1 MQSND
6 YGDDGDD
13 DENFWEK
20 NSLFIIVRLLLF
32 PSLLQPL
39 TCITLNCSRSNP
51 WPLNSLFS
59 HIYSMLY
66 IISKQ
71 ITGRKLLLFMS
82 NTFHTYK
89 ILFQRHPLSIGGWHV
104 IPLLLGLPNDYLKI
118 TGGIT
123 TLESCINKHLTLPL
137 NKPFS

>member
-1 MQSND
+1 MWLWWCWWWWWWWKFLRKELTIYHCSAPSFPFYSIAPDMYNP
-6 YGDDGDD
+6 
-13 DENFWEK
+13 E
-20 NSLFIIVRLLLF
+20 LFSFKSMASELFLF
-32 PSLLQPL
+32 PY
-39 TCITLNCSRSNP
+39 
-51 WPLNSLFS
+51 
-59 HIYSMLY
+59 IYSMLY

-82 NTFHTYK
+82 NMFHTYK